1 MKYLLILLY
10 LVCYQVKG
18 QTTSVPNISEEIEP
32 AIEKLTQLLLKE
44 RTVINDFHLARASG
58 PKIHIRDPYKE
69 VSKTVHLSD
78 FAGNPQLIEKVILK
92 MILESYLETLA
103 EQKSGSTIARE
114 RLENIIVLLQKTSN
128 RVIDANPDTSIVTT
142 YTVLYD
148 HPLDLSAA
156 LKKGIDKGVWDEDIL
171 TLLK

>member
-1 MKYLLILLY
+1 MKYLLILLC
-10 LVCYQVKG
+10 LACYQVKG
-18 QTTSVPNISEEIEP
+18 QTTSVLNVSEGIDST
-32 AIEKLTQLLLKE
+32 IEKLTQLIIKE
-44 RTVINDFHLARASG
+44 RTAINDFHRARASG

-69 VSKTVHLSD
+69 VSKTVHLND
-78 FAGNPQLIEKVILK
+78 FAGNPQLLEKVILK
-92 MILESYLETLA
+92 MTLESYLETIA

-114 RLENIIVLLQKTSN
+114 KLENIIVLIQKTSN
-128 RVIDANPDTSIVTT
+128 RVIDANPNSSTVTT

-148 HPLDLSAA
+148 QPLDLSAA